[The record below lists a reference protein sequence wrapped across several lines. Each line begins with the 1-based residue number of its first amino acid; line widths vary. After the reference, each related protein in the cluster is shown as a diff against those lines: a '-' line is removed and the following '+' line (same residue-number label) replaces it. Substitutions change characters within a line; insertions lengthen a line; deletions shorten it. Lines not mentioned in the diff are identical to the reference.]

1 MIHAV
6 LEPLLAYLTLTDIFR
21 LHRALGRTPG
31 WPPYAARS
39 LCIHRLRCS
48 ARGLGTMRALARH
61 MSETQS
67 RCVACGAH
75 TRRVRRVCDACGR
88 DDVTWGMCTRAQLRD
103 RVRDEG
109 WAMRGLER
117 RFRQLP
123 VVQRQARTRAFL
135 YWRRQA
141 EVQLAS
147 E

>member
-1 MIHAV
+1 MIHTV

-21 LHRALGRTPG
+21 LHRALGPTPM
-31 WPPYAARS
+31 WPPYTARA
-39 LCIHRLRCS
+39 LCIHRLGRS

-75 TRRVRRVCDACGR
+75 TRRVRRVCTSCGR
-88 DDVTWGMCTRAQLRD
+88 DDVTWGMCTRAELRD
-103 RVRDEG
+103 RARDQG
-109 WAMRGLER
+109 WTMRGLEHRLR
-117 RFRQLP
+117 RLP
-123 VVQRQARTRAFL
+123 AVQRETRTRAFL

-141 EVQLAS
+141 EAQLAS